1 VSKDQVRRYKELHL
15 GQLRA
20 FCECVRYK
28 SFSAAAR
35 ALSISHASVWQKVR
49 ALERDYGVSL
59 LQRRG
64 REMWPTDD
72 GLLLLEM
79 ASSVVN
85 SVDSLRAAFEQRRGK
100 IPRSLIIVATPGAI
114 VAELA
119 QPVVAFRQRHDDIQI
134 RLVLSASTAQML
146 DLLASGDA
154 DLGIWPSDMAAVTA
168 SKRIVELEPLCERP
182 AALVVPENHPL
193 ASRRRLA
200 LTDIVRYP
208 IILPDAGGSWRT
220 CVDDVLRAAG
230 LLDRLRILL
239 ENNITLATLR
249 FVSFG
254 LGPAL
259 LPLPRNVASLP
270 GIKVHLVEGLFPPEQ
285 LTIVRRRGA
294 TPRPQARL
302 FTELLTKELGQSLK

>member
-1 VSKDQVRRYKELHL
+1 MSTYKIHRYKELHL

-35 ALSISHASVWQKVR
+35 ALSISHASVWQKIR
-49 ALERDYGVSL
+49 ALEREYQVSL

-85 SVDSLRAAFEQRRGK
+85 SIDSLREAFEQRRGS

-119 QPVVAFRQRHDDIQI
+119 QPVVSFRQRHDDIQL
-134 RLVLSASTAQML
+134 RLILSASTEQML

-154 DLGIWPSDMAAVTA
+154 DLAIWPSDRAAVKA
-168 SKRIVELEPLCERP
+168 SKRVVEVEILCERP
-182 AALVVPENHPL
+182 AVLVVPNDHPL
-193 ASRRRLA
+193 ARRRRLA

-208 IILPDAGGSWRT
+208 IILPDAGGSWRS

-230 LLDRLRILL
+230 LLDRLQVLL
-239 ENNITLATLR
+239 ENNITLATFR
-249 FVSFG
+249 FVSLG
-254 LGPAL
+254 LGPGL
-259 LPLPRNVASLP
+259 LPLPRNVTSFP
-270 GIKVHLVEGLFPPEQ
+270 RIKVRPVEGLFPPEQ

-294 TPRPQARL
+294 TPRPQAQL